1 MSIRISFAHYEVKMA
16 SKSSYFITK
25 KLPMSKIKPNKVI
38 YLVAKKIITLSG
50 HFQQVV
56 GG

>member
-1 MSIRISFAHYEVKMA
+1 MSIRISFAHYEVKA

-25 KLPMSKIKPNKVI
+25 KFPMSKIKPNKVI
-38 YLVAKKIITLSG
+38 YLVATKIITLSG